1 MPGSGL
7 PRGPEMA
14 RSNTIKIADHETS
27 GVKYSSFICS
37 ALLFMVIALIYVWC
51 HIHITGLNYDIA
63 GEMKSRDRLLK
74 ENNELKMEVGMLK
87 SPARIEAFAR
97 DKLQMHYPEREQ
109 VVILK

>member
-7 PRGPEMA
+7 PRGSEMA
-14 RSNTIKIADHETS
+14 RSNAIKIADHETS
-27 GVKYSSFICS
+27 GVKYSSFIYA
-37 ALLFMVIALIYVWC
+37 ALVFMVIALIYVWC

-63 GEMKSRDRLLK
+63 REIKLRDRLLK
-74 ENNELKMEVGMLK
+74 ENSELKMETGMLK

-97 DKLQMHYPEREQ
+97 DKLQMHYPERDQ